1 MSEDFVAAMRRAAL
15 AAQGSDPTAATRI
28 VQEALAASGLGAKL
42 PMSLPGGTFPGGA
55 LPSLPSGMFR
65 SATPQALPGGRG
77 LGAVIKQLREGGF
90 KLPQTGDLQQ
100 VPGAEPAVP
109 EGARFE

>member
-65 SATPQALPGGRG
+65 AATPQALPGGRG

-90 KLPQTGDLQQ
+90 KLPQTGDLRQ

-109 EGARFE
+109 R